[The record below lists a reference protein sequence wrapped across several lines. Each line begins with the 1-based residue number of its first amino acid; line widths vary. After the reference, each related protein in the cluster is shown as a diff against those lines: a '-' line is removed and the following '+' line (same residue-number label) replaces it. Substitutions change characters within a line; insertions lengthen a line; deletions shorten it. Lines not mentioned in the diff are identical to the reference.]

1 MAKLSHFGFAVYLT
15 AASALAAP
23 TGSSPIPLAV
33 SQRPQFNQ
41 APKFEALFTDS
52 MEKAGVAHSFI
63 ESTETTRVRTE
74 RLVPIEVEKWEA
86 VRGDAAKHLAR
97 MFESIEN
104 NVGHLFIHEI
114 KVETVSLVEDPEAGT
129 EKEFRVVVVRWSPRH
144 GF

>member
-1 MAKLSHFGFAVYLT
+1 MAKLSHFCFAAWLT
-15 AASALAAP
+15 AASAIAAP

-41 APKFEALFTDS
+41 APKFEALFAES
-52 MEKAGVAHSFI
+52 LKKAGVAHSMI
-63 ESTETTRVRTE
+63 EETEDTRIRTE
-74 RLVPIEVEKWEA
+74 RLVPIEIEKWDE

-104 NVGHLFIHEI
+104 NVGHLFIHEV

-129 EKEFRVVVVRWSPRH
+129 EKEFRVVVIRWSPRH
-144 GF
+144 QF